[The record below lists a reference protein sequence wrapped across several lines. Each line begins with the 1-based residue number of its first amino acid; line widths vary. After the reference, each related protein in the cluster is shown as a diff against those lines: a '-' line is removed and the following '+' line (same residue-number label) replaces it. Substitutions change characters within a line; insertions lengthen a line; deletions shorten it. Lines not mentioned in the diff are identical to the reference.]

1 MENNEEKPKKKSWWK
16 KALLYAGLV
25 AGAIVVDRYA
35 QKNGGYKT
43 VAKDLAGK
51 LKPSKKEDS
60 VCSECDTTEFV
71 VVETKAPANFEQ
83 RREFNNNNRPNN
95 GGYRDNNKQFNNKH

>member
-16 KALLYAGLV
+16 KAMLCAGLV

-35 QKNGGYKT
+35 QRNGGYKT

-51 LKPSKKEDS
+51 LKPSKKE
-60 VCSECDTTEFV
+60 EFNV
-71 VVETKAPANFEQ
+71 VVEETYTAPSNNFEQ
-83 RREFNNNNRPNN
+83 RREFNNNRPNN
-95 GGYRDNNKQFNNKH
+95 GGYRDNKQFNNKH